1 MWFKKQR
8 KQLEK
13 DNNVEDYSTKFSDV
27 EDLEKINLD
36 DLTEEEKALLE
47 KEKERRKQEKVGLDE
62 AEQKVS
68 KGSQKKKKIRN
79 IIFFIL
85 NLGIV
90 AGLLAYQLTKEAFV
104 PLTGLNLDGLFLFLL
119 VVCFVGIELF
129 DTSCFSYLIKK
140 DTGNYHFA
148 IALKTM
154 GLGKYYDC
162 ITPLAVG
169 GQPFQVA
176 YLKNHDVSASASLSI
191 PVAKMVF
198 QQIVFFVVSIV
209 ALIVSSIDSSFG
221 SFVSISSIIGFIVSF
236 AWLFF
241 LIFLSVSKNIGKK
254 LVVKVL
260 KLLQK
265 MKIIKDYEK
274 QYQRVTKY
282 VADYQTIITQYMKSP
297 KDFIFMFTVSLFRA
311 IVSYTMPFI
320 IYSCFF
326 TGGTF
331 DLFFKF
337 FVCGVLIDLA
347 SSFFPM
353 PGGTGMNELTFGA
366 LFGTFFSG
374 GRLFWAIIFWR
385 LVTYYLHILI
395 GIVIMSYDVSYGNR
409 KYRWRKKIHEL
420 QEDSLE
426 FKQIQIQ
433 NFREERSKRRKKT
446 IKNAQ

>member
-8 KQLEK
+8 SQLEK
-13 DNNVEDYSTKFSDV
+13 DNKVEEYSSEFSNVEDLDTIDKEKLSD
-27 EDLEKINLD
+27 EELELF
-36 DLTEEEKALLE
+36 E
-47 KEKERRKQEKVGLDE
+47 KEKERRKQEKEGLDE
-62 AEQKVS
+62 AEQRVS

-79 IIFFIL
+79 IIFFLL

-104 PLTGLNLDGLFLFLL
+104 PLTGLNIDTLFLFVLI
-119 VVCFVGIELF
+119 VCFVAIEIL

-140 DTGNYHFA
+140 DTGKPHFA
-148 IALKTM
+148 IAFKTM
-154 GLGKYYDC
+154 GLGRYYDC

-176 YLKNHDVSASASLSI
+176 YLKNHDVSPSASLSI

-198 QQIVFFVVSIV
+198 GQIVFFVVSIV

-236 AWLFF
+236 TWMFI
-241 LIFLSVSKNIGKK
+241 LIFLSISKNVGKRI
-254 LVVKVL
+254 VVRVL

-265 MKIIKDYEK
+265 MKIIKNYEK
-274 QYQRVTKY
+274 QYQRVIKY
-282 VADYQTIITQYMKSP
+282 VADYQSIITQYMKSP
-297 KDFIFMFTVSLFRA
+297 KDFIFMFGISLIRSL
-311 IVSYTMPFI
+311 VNYTMPFI

-326 TGGTF
+326 AGGTF

-385 LVTYYLHILI
+385 LVTYYLHILL

-409 KYRWRKKIHEL
+409 KYRWRKKIFEL

-426 FKQIQIQ
+426 FKKIQIQ
-433 NFREERSKRRKKT
+433 NFRDERSKRRKK